1 MCRAVR
7 KLSRL
12 MYGAFSNAA
21 AASPRTAWNLTAR
34 LVRDVLEQQH
44 FVSGRGVAIGDRG
57 QRLDVDLDQAERVLG
72 NAGSVGEHE
81 RDRLADIAHLRLRDH
96 RLAEP
101 LEFRQRLQPHR
112 HARHALA
119 DVPGGDHAVHACER
133 ERRRSVDRA
142 DAAMRDRAA
151 QHRRMQQPFAREII
165 DKLAAPA
172 HEAQV
177 LQALDRAAD
186 ERVDRSHV
194 RSPCL

>member
-1 MCRAVR
+1 MELDRQV
-7 KLSRL
+7 
-12 MYGAFSNAA
+12 G
-21 AASPRTAWNLTAR
+21 
-34 LVRDVLEQQH
+34 RDVLEQQH
-44 FVSGRGVAIGDRG
+44 FVPSRGEAISDGG
-57 QRLDVDLDQAERVLG
+57 QRLDVDLDQAERILG

-81 RDRLADIAHLRLRDH
+81 RDRFADITHLRLGDH

-112 HARHALA
+112 HARHALP
-119 DVPGGDHAVHACER
+119 DIRRGDHAVHAHER
-133 ERRRSVDRA
+133 ERRRSIDRA
-142 DAAMRDRAA
+142 DAAVRDRAA
-151 QHRRMQQPFAREII
+151 QDRRVQQSFAREIV
-165 DKLAAPA
+165 DELPAPA